1 MSSVFLV
8 LAHRDP
14 DQVARLAGDLVGS
27 SRRVYLHV
35 DAAVAIGSFRRAVA
49 SRLGSRAGEVRWV
62 TDRVRVRW
70 GGFSV
75 VEATFAAVRQALAD
89 GPVARATLLSGSC
102 QLVRPVA
109 DLDRLDPGVEHLRI
123 DRTIS
128 PAGGP
133 QAEKL
138 SRWWFNDSRM
148 LVRLGGRLPRRWPA
162 GLPPVRQGAQW
173 WSLTGDCLAYLLHA
187 AEREHRLLAALRFAH
202 CPDELIVPTL
212 LADSPYGD
220 RVAQRY
226 DLDQAGSADPAA
238 GGQVELHGLHYL
250 RWSEDSWSPAWLTAD
265 DLPAI
270 RASGAYFARKV
281 DSVRSADLL
290 TRLT

>member
-1 MSSVFLV
+1 MSSAFLV

-35 DAAVAIGSFRRAVA
+35 DAAVSLNPFQQAVA
-49 SRLGSRAGEVRWV
+49 SRLGPRAREVRWV
-62 TDRVRVRW
+62 ADRVRVHW

-75 VEATFAAVRQALAD
+75 VEATFAAARQALAD

-109 DLDRLDPGVEHLRI
+109 DLDQLDPGVEYLRI

-133 QAEKL
+133 QTEKL
-138 SRWWFNDSRM
+138 CRWWFNDSRV

-162 GLPPVRQGAQW
+162 GLPLIRQGAQW
-173 WSLTGDCLAYLLHA
+173 WSLTGDCLAYVLRA

-226 DLDQAGSADPAA
+226 DHLDQADSA
-238 GGQVELHGLHYL
+238 GGRLADLHGLHYL

-290 TRLT
+290 DHLT

>member
-8 LAHRDP
+8 MAHRDP

-27 SRRVYLHV
+27 SRRVYLHI
-35 DAAVAIGSFRRAVA
+35 DAAVPLGPFQQAVA
-49 SRLGSRAGEVRWV
+49 SRLGPLAAEVRWV
-62 TDRVRVRW
+62 SDRVPVRW

-75 VEATFAAVRQALAD
+75 VKATFAAARQALAD

-102 QLVRPVA
+102 QLVRSA
-109 DLDRLDPGVEHLRI
+109 AELDQLDPDTEYLRI
-123 DRTIS
+123 DRVIS
-128 PAGGP
+128 PAGGA

-138 SRWWFNDSRM
+138 NRWWFNDSRG
-148 LVRLGGRLPRRWPA
+148 LIGLGGRLPRRWPT
-162 GLPPVRQGAQW
+162 GLPPIRQGAQW
-173 WSLTGDCLAYLLHA
+173 WSLTGDCLAYVLAA
-187 AEREHRLLAALRFAH
+187 AERESRLLAALRFAH

-226 DLDQAGSADPAA
+226 DLDQADSAA
-238 GGQVELHGLHYL
+238 GGQADLHGLHYL

-290 TRLT
+290 ARLT